1 MSDLLQKLSRELGR
15 DAVDEANSRHP
26 ELRSATDGQVA
37 RLIDAVEYVLQS
49 HQWPR
54 TSEFAERAYKAL
66 EADGILAEI
75 LPPAAPSAP
84 RTFQSSADEEEFLR
98 RAPLEEVRDYLQ
110 AKYAKG

>member
-26 ELRSATDGQVA
+26 ELQSATDGQVA
-37 RLIDAVEYVLQS
+37 RLLGAVDAVLAN
-49 HQWPR
+49 HGWPR
-54 TSEFAERAYKAL
+54 SVEYAERAYAAL
-66 EADGILAEI
+66 KSDGILEEI
-75 LPPAAPSAP
+75 IPPAAPSAP